1 MEMRKYLLAI
11 PFIFLMLGCND
22 SEDSQNFCYILTSS
36 DPCFDANE
44 GGSTEIVTDQTVEEV
59 IADEEGMPG
68 FEGELDITVIL
79 NTIAFVFIDDP
90 APDCPYEQSELV
102 IKTANDWNRFRQSC
116 FFSPLELSNVNFS
129 ENMVLVSTQDF
140 AEFGTQTMAVLEFD
154 DSLAAVIRDR
164 VSEFPNTAPGFPLSI
179 VSIPRSNLPVD
190 FIRVEV
196 VLNPIVQ

>member
-1 MEMRKYLLAI
+1 MRKYLLAI

-22 SEDSQNFCYILTSS
+22 SDSARNFCYLLTSS

-44 GGSTEIVTDQTVEEV
+44 GGGTTVVTDHTVEEV

-90 APDCPYEQSELV
+90 APDCPYEQSQLV
-102 IKTANDWNRFRQSC
+102 IKTANDWNRFRNSC
-116 FFSPLELSNVNFS
+116 FFSPLELPNVNFS
-129 ENMVLVSTQDF
+129 DNMVLVSTQDF
-140 AEFGTQTMAVLEFD
+140 AEFGTETMAVLEFD
-154 DSLAAVIRDR
+154 DSLAAIIRDR
-164 VSEFPNTAPGFPLSI
+164 VSEFPNPAPGFPLSI
-179 VSIPRSNLPVD
+179 VSIPRSDLPVD